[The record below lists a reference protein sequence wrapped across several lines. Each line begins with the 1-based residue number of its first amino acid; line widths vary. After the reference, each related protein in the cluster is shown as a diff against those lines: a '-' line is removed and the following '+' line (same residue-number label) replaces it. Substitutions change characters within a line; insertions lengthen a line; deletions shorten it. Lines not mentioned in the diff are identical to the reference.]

1 MAERSCTIR
10 VYGMVQG
17 VGFRYHTQ
25 QQAKALGLTGYARNQ
40 SDGSVEVLACG
51 PEQQVE
57 TLISWLQ
64 AGGPRSARVDNLVTE
79 LCEPTERPASFTTG

>member
-1 MAERSCTIR
+1 MDDLPVSLAHLNVFLPGDR
-10 VYGMVQG
+10 
-17 VGFRYHTQ
+17 H
-25 QQAKALGLTGYARNQ
+25 
-40 SDGSVEVLACG
+40 VEVLACG

-79 LCEPTERPASFTTG
+79 PCEPTERPASFTTG